1 MRCED
6 IADFLAAAAD
16 GSGVSDVGARRHVE
30 GCLRCQAEL
39 VQYRKLLR
47 ALATL
52 RSEVLEPAP
61 GLLTD
66 ILATISAAGERQAVR
81 SLLGGRGSRTW
92 ADGRGD
98 GGGLG
103 RGGGARGAHRQR
115 RYRRRD
121 GWRGGARPALRPPG
135 AAPLWRAKRARHPA
149 EPQRRRGRSRVA
161 PRYGAILRG
170 RGPSLT
176 AVRDLQGQ

>member
-16 GSGVSDVGARRHVE
+16 GSAVPDLAARRHVE

-52 RSEVLEPAP
+52 RTEVLEPAP

-81 SLLGGRGSRTW
+81 SMMSGRKVAYLGGIAAATAAAS
-92 ADGRGD
+92 A
-98 GGGLG
+98 
-103 RGGGARGAHRQR
+103 GAVVLVVRNRHRRLQ
-115 RYRRRD
+115 
-121 GWRGGARPALRPPG
+121 
-135 AAPLWRAKRARHPA
+135 
-149 EPQRRRGRSRVA
+149 
-161 PRYGAILRG
+161 
-170 RGPSLT
+170 T
-176 AVRDLQGQ
+176 AS